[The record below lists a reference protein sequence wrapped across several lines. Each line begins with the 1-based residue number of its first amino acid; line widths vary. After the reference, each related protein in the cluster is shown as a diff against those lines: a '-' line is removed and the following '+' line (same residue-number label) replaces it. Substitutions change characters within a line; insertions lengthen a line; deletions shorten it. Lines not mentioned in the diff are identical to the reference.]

1 MKQKL
6 LCLFSVCFGLPIFSQ
21 NILNANGPG
30 NTYEEINN
38 FLAPGYIT
46 IESPEQL
53 PNGNHSSFGRH
64 IDEVFDQESNKFVFR
79 FLSHIHEDNDVS
91 TTSNDRQRV
100 EIKTFASS
108 PENMKA
114 TLGEIVTYKWRFKI
128 PANFTPSN
136 GFTHIH
142 QIKAVGGDDAN
153 PIFTLTLRKKS
164 SGIERLELIHDEGST
179 SNALELYNTNLSTL
193 KNTWVEVT
201 ETIFFNE
208 TGSITIEIKKINDN
222 SILFSYEN
230 LNIRTIRPDNLFV
243 RPKWGIY
250 RKTKNSLGEILDN
263 LKDEEIFFSDFSITE
278 NSLHLNDFNTEQK
291 ILNSNIVNE
300 TLEFTTK
307 ITDEIYIYNN
317 AGIEIKK
324 VFQNSNRIDITELAK
339 GIYYLKTKKGKSVRF
354 IKT

>member
-6 LCLFSVCFGLPIFSQ
+6 LCLFSGFFGLPIFSQ

-38 FLAPGYIT
+38 FLAPGYNA

-53 PNGNHSSFGRH
+53 PNGNHSAFGRH
-64 IDEVFDQESNKFVFR
+64 IDEIFDQESNKFVFR

-108 PENMKA
+108 PDNMKA

-128 PANFTPSN
+128 PANFNPSN
-136 GFTHIH
+136 SFTHIH

-164 SGIERLELIHDEGST
+164 SGIEKLELIHDEGST
-179 SNALELYNTNLSTL
+179 SNAFELSNINLSTL
-193 KNTWVEVT
+193 KNTWIEVT

-208 TGSITIEIKKINDN
+208 NGSITIEMKRINDN
-222 SILFSYEN
+222 NILFYYEN
-230 LNIRTIRPDNLFV
+230 LNIKTIRPDNVFV

-250 RKTKNSLGEILDN
+250 RKIKNSLGEILDD
-263 LKDEEIFFSDFSITE
+263 LKDEEIFFSDFSINE
-278 NSLHLNDFNTEQK
+278 NSLHINHFTSEQK
-291 ILNSNIVNE
+291 ILNFNVVDE
-300 TLEFTTK
+300 TLEFTNP
-307 ITDEIYIYNN
+307 INDEICIYNN
-317 AGIEIKK
+317 SGIEIKK
-324 VFQNSNRIDITELAK
+324 IISNSNKIDISELAK
-339 GIYYLKTKKGKSVRF
+339 GVYYLKTKEGKGIRF
-354 IKT
+354 IKI